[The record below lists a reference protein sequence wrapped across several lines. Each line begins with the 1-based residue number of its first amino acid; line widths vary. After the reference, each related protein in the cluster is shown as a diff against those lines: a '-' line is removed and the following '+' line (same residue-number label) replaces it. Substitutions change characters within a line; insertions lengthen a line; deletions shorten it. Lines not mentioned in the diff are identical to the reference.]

1 MMRTTVLFAI
11 TLLTSAA
18 RADTLIYA
26 GQLIDGNSKKP
37 QSDVTIR
44 VAGNTISG
52 IDSGFAAPS
61 DTDTVIDLRDQTVM
75 PGLMDMHTHLT
86 GEYSRDSRLNNFI
99 LNEADYA
106 FDATRNAKSTLE
118 AGFTVVRNL
127 GDAFNVTVAL
137 RKAIRD
143 GDVAGP
149 TIYTAAKTLSSTGGH
164 GDPTNGWASH
174 IAIDPGPKQ
183 GVVNSVADAR
193 KAVRQR
199 YKDGAD
205 WIKITATGGVLS
217 VAKNGQNPQF
227 TEEELKAIVDTAAD
241 YGLRVA
247 AHAHGKEGMKRA
259 ILAGVAS
266 IEHGTFMD
274 DEIMSLMKEHGTYY
288 VPTILAGD
296 WVAEMSKIDG
306 FFPELVRPKA
316 ATIGPILKQT
326 FAKAYAA
333 GVPIVFG
340 TDSGVSAHGDN
351 AKEFALMVE
360 AGMSPME
367 AIQSATSTAASFLGI
382 AERRGSIEVSKRADI
397 IAVPGDPLDDIKLM
411 QQVSFVMKEGVV
423 YKQ

>member
-1 MMRTTVLFAI
+1 
-11 TLLTSAA
+11 
-18 RADTLIYA
+18 
-26 GQLIDGNSKKP
+26 
-37 QSDVTIR
+37 
-44 VAGNTISG
+44 
-52 IDSGFAAPS
+52 
-61 DTDTVIDLRDQTVM
+61 
-75 PGLMDMHTHLT
+75 
-86 GEYSRDSRLNNFI
+86 
-99 LNEADYA
+99 
-106 FDATRNAKSTLE
+106 
-118 AGFTVVRNL
+118 
-127 GDAFNVTVAL
+127 
-137 RKAIRD
+137 
-143 GDVAGP
+143 
-149 TIYTAAKTLSSTGGH
+149 
-164 GDPTNGWASH
+164 
-174 IAIDPGPKQ
+174 
-183 GVVNSVADAR
+183 VNSVADAR

-227 TEEELKAIVDTAAD
+227 TEEELRAIVDTAAD

-266 IEHGTFMD
+266 IEHGTYMD
-274 DEIMSLMKEHGTYY
+274 EEIMALMKKHGTYY

-326 FAKAYAA
+326 FAKAYSA

-367 AIQSATSTAASFLGI
+367 AIQSATSTAAKFLGI
-382 AERRGSIEVSKRADI
+382 AETRGSIEVSKRADI
-397 IAVPGDPLDDIKLM
+397 IAVPGDPLDDIELM
-411 QQVSFVMKEGVV
+411 QQVSFVMKEGAI